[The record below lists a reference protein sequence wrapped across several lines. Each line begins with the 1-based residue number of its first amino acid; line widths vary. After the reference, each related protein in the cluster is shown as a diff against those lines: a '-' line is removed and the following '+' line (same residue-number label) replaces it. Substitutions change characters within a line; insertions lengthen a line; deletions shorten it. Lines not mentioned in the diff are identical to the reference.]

1 MQLELLAKCRDS
13 LLCDGELHMLL
24 PTNSSSLQG
33 VIAQL
38 DVSCWITLCGNPKR
52 VKGVFGLP

>member
-1 MQLELLAKCRDS
+1 MRGRAADQTQGLRDAELPV
-13 LLCDGELHMLL
+13 LL
-24 PTNSSSLQG
+24 PTDSGSLQG

-38 DVSCWITLCGNPKR
+38 EVSCWMTPCGNPKR

>member
-1 MQLELLAKCRDS
+1 MRGRAADQTQGLRDG
-13 LLCDGELHMLL
+13 GELPVLL
-24 PTNSSSLQG
+24 PTNSGSLQG

-38 DVSCWITLCGNPKR
+38 EVSCWMTLCGNPER

>member
-1 MQLELLAKCRDS
+1 MAKCRDS

-38 DVSCWITLCGNPKR
+38 DVSCWMTLCGNPKR
-52 VKGVFGLP
+52 VKAVFGLP

>member
-1 MQLELLAKCRDS
+1 MRGRAADQTQGLRDAELPV
-13 LLCDGELHMLL
+13 LL
-24 PTNSSSLQG
+24 PTDSGSLQG

-38 DVSCWITLCGNPKR
+38 EVSCWMTLCGNPER